1 MKKIIIAF
9 GILVISLF
17 LGIFLLSSHEAIAD
31 DTCAD
36 NCEKKNGHCS
46 WQSGGTVYICPSWFD
61 DKEHHFE

>member
-17 LGIFLLSSHEAIAD
+17 LGIFLLSSQEAIAD

-36 NCEKKNGHCS
+36 NCENEAGHCG
-46 WQSGGTVYICPSWFD
+46 WVGAGGEACICPKTYN
-61 DKEHHFE
+61 DKVHQE